1 MILGDQDGTRFV
13 SIIKWIMADG
23 TFIFKYTQIQGDDMK
38 PEFCTELITKELLG
52 SKYAELMHDF
62 VFTSAVLKRTIRVPK
77 GFICD
82 YESVPV
88 FKATSKRAG
97 VIHDYLC
104 RIDSAPVVSKQ
115 IAAAVYA
122 EAQQLRDHLVC
133 KSKFKL
139 CWRAILCWS
148 KTSVVRVWPGY
159 YHKFKVLDD
168 PR

>member
-1 MILGDQDGTRFV
+1 
-13 SIIKWIMADG
+13 
-23 TFIFKYTQIQGDDMK
+23 MK

-62 VFTSAVLKRTIRVPK
+62 VYTSAVLKRTIRISK

-104 RIDSAPVVSKQ
+104 RIDSDPVVSKQ
-115 IAAAVYA
+115 TAATVYA
-122 EAQQLRDHLVC
+122 EAQQLRDCLVC
-133 KSKFKL
+133 FSKWKL
-139 CWRAILCWS
+139 AWRAILCWG
-148 KTSVVRVWPGY
+148 KTSVVRVAFDY
-159 YHKFKVLDD
+159 FHKFSVNAAVKDLCK
-168 PR
+168 